1 MSNEIFQK
9 PAGKLESMSKD
20 LGFDIPVDAVT
31 LPSKGA
37 IYPPEHPLSNTEVV
51 EIKCMTAKEEDL
63 LTSRALIKNG
73 TVITQL
79 LRSCIT
85 QKTVDPDDLLS
96 GDRNAI
102 LIAIR
107 VSGYGPEYKVQIECP
122 SCKESFV
129 NAFSLSSLKI
139 KRLGAE
145 PVSPNANVFE
155 YTTPINKLRVHF
167 KLFTGKDEA
176 EMSKEQEAKK
186 KLGSQID
193 NLVTSRL
200 LHGVVSINGE
210 TDKGKL
216 ARMITNMIAGDA
228 KALRNYMDKIEPGI
242 DMRQEATCSHCHS
255 SAEVDIPL
263 GISFFWPDSTN

>member
-1 MSNEIFQK
+1 MSNDVFQK

-20 LGFDIPVDAVT
+20 LGFDIPVDAVA
-31 LPSKGA
+31 LPSKGT
-37 IYPPEHPLSNTEVV
+37 IYPPDHPLSNTETV

-85 QKTVDPDDLLS
+85 QKTVDPDELLS

-107 VSGYGPEYKVQIECP
+107 VSGYGPEYRVQIECP
-122 SCKESFV
+122 DCSEKFV
-129 NAFSLSSLKI
+129 NPFTLNSLKI

-145 PVSPNANVFE
+145 PVTPNANLFE
-155 YTTPINKLRVHF
+155 FVTPISKIRVHF
-167 KLFTGKDEA
+167 KLLTGKDEA
-176 EMSKEQEAKK
+176 ELGREQDAKK

-200 LHGVVSINGE
+200 FHSIVSINGE

-216 ARMITNMIAGDA
+216 SRMVMNMIAGDA

-242 DMRQEATCSHCHS
+242 DMKQEATCTHCQNKS
-255 SAEVDIPL
+255 EVDIPL